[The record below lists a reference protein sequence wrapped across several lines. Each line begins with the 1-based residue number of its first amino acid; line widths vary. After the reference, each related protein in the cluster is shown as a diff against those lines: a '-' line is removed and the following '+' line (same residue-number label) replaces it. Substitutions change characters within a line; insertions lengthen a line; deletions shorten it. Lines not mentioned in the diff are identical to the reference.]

1 VVRHRRGQDGNRS
14 VKRTLRRFVPLFLGV
29 LALAGCGGGGGKS
42 PAEKL
47 ADCLNAQGYSVT
59 VSGDTISGSSP
70 GGTDFKATIR
80 DDKLTIDDSGNPGGP
95 GTGLSDDERT
105 NIELCTDARFSPTAG

>member
-1 VVRHRRGQDGNRS
+1 
-14 VKRTLRRFVPLFLGV
+14 V

-47 ADCLNAQGYSVT
+47 AECLNDQGYSVT
-59 VSGDTISGSSP
+59 ASGDTVIGSSP

-95 GTGLSDDERT
+95 GTGLSDNERT